1 MKVSR
6 VRVAYAAH
14 INVAG
19 RPWIG
24 VRSTSGQEATSA
36 DDLRKGHQLATMV
49 VRFVVA
55 APDQAHMPILN
66 PPAPSFDF
74 NCSTY
79 AHQCRLVGKFHNYNA

>member
-24 VRSTSGQEATSA
+24 STSGQEATSA

-49 VRFVVA
+49 VRFVMW
-55 APDQAHMPILN
+55 QHQTKPICQ
-66 PPAPSFDF
+66 F
-74 NCSTY
+74 
-79 AHQCRLVGKFHNYNA
+79 